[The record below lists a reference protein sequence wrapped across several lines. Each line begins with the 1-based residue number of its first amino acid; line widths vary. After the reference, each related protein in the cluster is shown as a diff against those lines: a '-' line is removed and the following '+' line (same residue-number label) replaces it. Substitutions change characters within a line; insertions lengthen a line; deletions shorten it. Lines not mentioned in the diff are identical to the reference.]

1 MANLHRRTVLLGA
14 GALAGL
20 AGATVVGVAQ
30 AHAEPAPSDV
40 DLALLRRTF
49 ALAQDARRSGS
60 APYGAL
66 AGDHGDRP
74 AVKR

>member
-20 AGATVVGVAQ
+20 AGATAVGVAQ

-40 DLALLRRTF
+40 DLALLRRTSHWRRTPGGAA
-49 ALAQDARRSGS
+49 ALPTVR
-60 APYGAL
+60 
-66 AGDHGDRP
+66 
-74 AVKR
+74 